1 MVIIVLITIEIAVM
15 MIIESKNSYDD
26 SLSNQRKW
34 LIDDSMR
41 IIMIIFLVT
50 MIVSNSNKHIYK
62 NIHKNNDAK
71 ISNDFTYE

>member
-1 MVIIVLITIEIAVM
+1 
-15 MIIESKNSYDD
+15 
-26 SLSNQRKW
+26 
-34 LIDDSMR
+34 
-41 IIMIIFLVT
+41 MIIFLVT